1 MEGRY
6 VEDLGEGRLQCW
18 LCPHHCRLSPGETGL
33 CAVRRNSD
41 GHLQTEN
48 YGLVTATALDPVEK
62 KPLYHF
68 YPGGYL
74 LSLGSFGCNFACDF
88 CQNWSISQFRPA
100 AEKLAPAAAVEFL
113 RATAARELRTIGMAY
128 TYNEPTIWYEYVY
141 DTAVLVRSAGF
152 QNIFVSNGYVEKQP
166 LRDLLPL
173 LGAAN
178 IDLKSMNPRF
188 YQRLCRGSLRKV
200 EASIEMVAASGT
212 HLEVTSLIIPGQN
225 DDPREMDALARYLAG
240 LDPRI
245 PLHLSRFFPQ
255 YRREGEATAILSLRR
270 LRDIAREHLEFV
282 YIGNVAATEETRC
295 PHCGAVLLRRV
306 GYGLERGQLVGERC
320 ADCGEPAPFVGPVL
334 I

>member
-1 MEGRY
+1 MQGRY
-6 VEDLGEGRLQCW
+6 VLDLGEGRLRCR
-18 LCPHHCRLSPGETGL
+18 LCPHHCRLAPGETGR
-33 CAVRRNSD
+33 CAARRNVD
-41 GHLQTEN
+41 GRLLAEN
-48 YGLVTATALDPVEK
+48 YGLVTSAALDPVEK

-88 CQNWSISQFRPA
+88 CQNWSISQVRAPTEELTPVA
-100 AEKLAPAAAVEFL
+100 ALELL
-113 RATAARELRTIGMAY
+113 RETATTEPRTIGMAY

-141 DTAVLVRSAGF
+141 DTAVLVQAAGF
-152 QNIFVSNGYVEKQP
+152 QNVLVSNGYVEREP

-178 IDLKSMNPRF
+178 IDLKAMNPRF

-200 EASIEMVAASGT
+200 QESIEAIAASKT

-225 DDPREMDALARYLAG
+225 DDLREMEAMARYLAG
-240 LDPRI
+240 LDPGI

-255 YRREGEATAILSLRR
+255 YRRQSQATEVESLRR
-270 LRDIAREHLEFV
+270 LRDIAREHLRFV
-282 YIGNVAATEETRC
+282 YIGNVSEAEETRC
-295 PHCGAVLLRRV
+295 QRCGAVLLRRKS
-306 GYGLERGQLVGERC
+306 YGVERGSLAGDHC
-320 ADCGEPAPFVGPVL
+320 ANCGEPSPVVGRVS